1 MGGGSMELKDD
12 PVYLATRAEDEL
24 QQLNSLLW
32 HKGMLNE
39 KDLAQKALLDVRL
52 LKKILNKKEE

>member
-1 MGGGSMELKDD
+1 MELKDD

-39 KDLAQKALLDVRL
+39 KDLAQKALLDIRL
-52 LKKILNKKEE
+52 LKTILNKKEE